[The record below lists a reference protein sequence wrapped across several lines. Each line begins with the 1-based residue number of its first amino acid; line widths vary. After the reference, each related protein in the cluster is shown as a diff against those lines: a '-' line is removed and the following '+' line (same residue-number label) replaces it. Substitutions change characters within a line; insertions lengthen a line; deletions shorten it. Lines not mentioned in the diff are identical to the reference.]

1 MTTHAVPETI
11 AAGGGTKKA
20 IRDAAVRLF
29 GAKGFE
35 QTSLREV
42 ADAVGITK
50 ASLYYHYASKLDLLV
65 AILNPIV
72 DHMRAMVENI
82 DAVPHDATGVRTVLR
97 NYVRGMMRHRDAGSL
112 CLRDTVTIINAM
124 ADRQPDLVETNRALR
139 DWLAGPDPS
148 DETKLRASAALEI
161 LGIALLSTEV
171 VPGAADALVENTLLD
186 AATSVLYPAGPS
198 DPSAPAAPAAS
209 AASSWGA

>member
-1 MTTHAVPETI
+1 
-11 AAGGGTKKA
+11 
-20 IRDAAVRLF
+20 
-29 GAKGFE
+29 
-35 QTSLREV
+35 

-186 AATSVLYPAGPS
+186 AATSVL
-198 DPSAPAAPAAS
+198 
-209 AASSWGA
+209 